1 MLKFLYI
8 LYLSL
13 SDSFVFIDVSCI
25 HLNNLEQL
33 VQRYILFPS
42 KEKIQML
49 LCDGEPVRSSVI
61 WIYNTPKEE
70 E

>member
-1 MLKFLYI
+1 
-8 LYLSL
+8 
-13 SDSFVFIDVSCI
+13 
-25 HLNNLEQL
+25 